1 MPAYQIQRVEPQ
13 EERFIAKPSKVK
25 EELAACE
32 DIRGVEKNKLQS
44 FLLEMG
50 LQSITEM
57 DYPLRRRYEEYL
69 TLKQDIQNSDRYIRA
84 YDRVKQYSIR
94 EQMQTLAG
102 RQQCEWRLRDEM
114 LFIPYHS
121 NQDLAMEFDTVRNQS
136 NMVWDFTRPCPQ
148 VLKEQ
153 IFATLNAII
162 DTFRE
167 KHGREHRL
175 TGLQFLYGFCI
186 EQQIADINTMELW
199 QENAFEAYLEER
211 TNSKTRKKQLLPT
224 LNFSRQTVFLQSEE
238 IRWDA
243 NIWYLDR
250 LKLPKH
256 RINPSASF
264 SSVSFIDITDAE
276 NRRYAKEFLKYQI
289 GITGQA
295 VSTILIRFGGIR
307 NFLVWL
313 SDAGQ
318 MYVNVPQS
326 R

>member
-1 MPAYQIQRVEPQ
+1 M
-13 EERFIAKPSKVK
+13 
-25 EELAACE
+25 
-32 DIRGVEKNKLQS
+32 
-44 FLLEMG
+44 
-50 LQSITEM
+50 
-57 DYPLRRRYEEYL
+57 
-69 TLKQDIQNSDRYIRA
+69 
-84 YDRVKQYSIR
+84 
-94 EQMQTLAG
+94 
-102 RQQCEWRLRDEM
+102 
-114 LFIPYHS
+114 
-121 NQDLAMEFDTVRNQS
+121 
-136 NMVWDFTRPCPQ
+136 
-148 VLKEQ
+148 
-153 IFATLNAII
+153 
-162 DTFRE
+162 
-167 KHGREHRL
+167 
-175 TGLQFLYGFCI
+175 
-186 EQQIADINTMELW
+186 
-199 QENAFEAYLEER
+199 
-211 TNSKTRKKQLLPT
+211 
-224 LNFSRQTVFLQSEE
+224 NFSRQTVFLQSEE

-295 VSTILIRFGGIR
+295 VSTILIRFGEIR

>member
-1 MPAYQIQRVEPQ
+1 
-13 EERFIAKPSKVK
+13 
-25 EELAACE
+25 
-32 DIRGVEKNKLQS
+32 
-44 FLLEMG
+44 
-50 LQSITEM
+50 
-57 DYPLRRRYEEYL
+57 
-69 TLKQDIQNSDRYIRA
+69 
-84 YDRVKQYSIR
+84 
-94 EQMQTLAG
+94 
-102 RQQCEWRLRDEM
+102 M
-114 LFIPYHS
+114 LI
-121 NQDLAMEFDTVRNQS
+121 
-136 NMVWDFTRPCPQ
+136 
-148 VLKEQ
+148 
-153 IFATLNAII
+153 
-162 DTFRE
+162 
-167 KHGREHRL
+167 
-175 TGLQFLYGFCI
+175 
-186 EQQIADINTMELW
+186 
-199 QENAFEAYLEER
+199 FEAYLEER

-295 VSTILIRFGGIR
+295 VSTILIRFGEIR